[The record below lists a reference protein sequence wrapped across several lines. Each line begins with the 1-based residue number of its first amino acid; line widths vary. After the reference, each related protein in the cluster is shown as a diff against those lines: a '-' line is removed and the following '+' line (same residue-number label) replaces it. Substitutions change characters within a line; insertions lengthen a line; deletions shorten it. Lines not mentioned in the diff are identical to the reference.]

1 MSSFSE
7 FRNKINLKESS
18 ILYAQSIDKKKP
30 TNVQNKDNADYS
42 ENNGSSTHK
51 NEALN
56 ASKECVEHKISK
68 NFKLNDGSYV
78 SLTPELAEKI
88 LYVNEE
94 LNLNNQIIFESLLAH
109 SIQTYEI
116 ALQFCD
122 KY

>member
-1 MSSFSE
+1 MPSFSE

-30 TNVQNKDNADYS
+30 SNTQNVKNSDYS
-42 ENNGSSTHK
+42 ENDESTNK
-51 NEALN
+51 NEVLN
-56 ASKECVEHKISK
+56 TSKACVEHKTPK
-68 NFKLNDGSYV
+68 NFRLNDGSYV
-78 SLTPELAEKI
+78 SITPELAEKI

-94 LNLNNQIIFESLLAH
+94 LNTKNQIIFESLLTH
-109 SIQTYEI
+109 SIETYEI